1 MPKRHDRI
9 IAKALQFQANGKK
22 CLILLPIQHGH
33 SHYRLHKLLLPRV
46 AQSGRSF
53 SKLLADQQIFERQIL
68 ELWLESFKLLPTGRT
83 NQVWNGESNVLS
95 VPYHGEFLTNPLIPS
110 LFWKPIYLLHWK
122 IGCNQPDS
130 WVKAKFLRTTQ
141 ALSIWVKNIEESTR
155 ENSSSLGSAVG
166 SASVS

>member
-9 IAKALQFQANGKK
+9 ITKALQFQANGKE

-53 SKLLADQQIFERQIL
+53 SKLLADQQIFERHIL
-68 ELWLESFKLLPTGRT
+68 ELWLESFKLLYPGRT

-110 LFWKPIYLLHWK
+110 HCIFCFENLFTSLKSWMEPARYMSKSK
-122 IGCNQPDS
+122 IPENHS
-130 WVKAKFLRTTQ
+130 
-141 ALSIWVKNIEESTR
+141 SIINM
-155 ENSSSLGSAVG
+155 G
-166 SASVS
+166 

>member
-68 ELWLESFKLLPTGRT
+68 ELWLESFKVLPPGRT

-110 LFWKPIYLLHWK
+110 VLKTYLLTSLKNWLQPARFVSKSK
-122 IGCNQPDS
+122 IPKNHS
-130 WVKAKFLRTTQ
+130 
-141 ALSIWVKNIEESTR
+141 SIINM
-155 ENSSSLGSAVG
+155 G
-166 SASVS
+166 